1 MRKAVI
7 IVSLTLLSFALI
19 SGVLTVQAEEA
30 ELAEFEQTFI
40 IAEESWPGIATK
52 NEVVRQLLTAIG
64 YDLETSF
71 LSNTMAYHGFED
83 GDVDLWLGSWMPEET
98 PLREGHE
105 GSFEVVGTNLE
116 EAYYISAVPEFV
128 YEEGIRSH
136 SDLAEHAEKFDYK
149 IHAGPPGSG
158 ADEVI
163 SSAVEEDIYNL
174 GDWEVV
180 NADWPAT
187 VAAAEAAVEDGEWI
201 VFPGWQPH
209 WMNVLLDLK
218 YLEDPEGI
226 WGDAESEIQSLAR
239 TNLREEAPNLITFL
253 ENFSVESDH
262 QSRWV
267 YEYDRE
273 GREEAD
279 IARDWIGENMDVVAD
294 WLEGVVAA
302 DGSPALEAVEEEF

>member
-1 MRKAVI
+1 MKKSVF
-7 IVSLTLLSFALI
+7 IVSLALFI
-19 SGVLTVQAEEA
+19 FVLAFGSLTAEAEEA
-30 ELAEFEQTFI
+30 DLAEFEESFV

-71 LSNTMAYHGFED
+71 LSNTMIYHGFED
-83 GDVDLWLGSWMPEET
+83 GDIDIWLGSWMPEET

-105 GSFEVVGTNLE
+105 GGFEVVSTNLE
-116 EAYYISAVPEFV
+116 DAYYISAVPEFV

-136 SDLAEHAEKFDYK
+136 SDLAEHAEEFDYK

-163 SSAVEEDIYNL
+163 SPAVEEDIYDL

-187 VAAAEAAVEDGEWI
+187 VAAAESAAEDGDWI

-226 WGDAESEIQSLAR
+226 WGEAESEIQSLVR
-239 TNLREEAPNLITFL
+239 TGLSDEAPNLIKFL
-253 ENFSVESDH
+253 QNFSVDSDH

-279 IARDWIGENMDVVAD
+279 IARDWIEDNMDVVEE
-294 WLEGVVAA
+294 WLEGVVAE
-302 DGSPALEAVEEEF
+302 DGSPAIEAVEEEF